1 MKICGFQK
9 FSLIDYPGKISA
21 IIFTPGCT
29 MRCPFCY
36 NPELVNND
44 PSLPEFSEE
53 KVLSF
58 LEKRKG
64 KLEALTITGGEPTLQ
79 PGLGRFIEK
88 VSSLGYA
95 VKLDTNGS
103 NPALL
108 KKLIDKKLLDFVAMD
123 IKTTWKKYKELKP
136 KVDLDQIKESIY
148 FLKDARR
155 DLDTEFRT
163 TVVPRL
169 SNAKI
174 IEMIGRTLQGAKKYA
189 LQQYRPEKTLQ
200 KDFDSTVYPE
210 EKLRVFQKIA
220 KKYVKKVEIRGI

>member
-1 MKICGFQK
+1 MKIRGFQK
-9 FSLIDYPGKISA
+9 FSLIDYPDKISA

-36 NPELVNND
+36 NPELVWND
-44 PSLPEFSEE
+44 PKLPDFKE
-53 KVLSF
+53 KEVLAF
-58 LEKRKG
+58 LQKRKG

-79 PGLGRFIEK
+79 PDLTRFVRAVK
-88 VSSLGYA
+88 NLGYA

-108 KKLIDKKLLDFVAMD
+108 RKLIEQKLLDFVAMD
-123 IKTTWKKYKELKP
+123 IKTTWKNYQQLKP
-136 KVDLDQIKESIY
+136 KVDLGKVKESTY
-148 FLKDARR
+148 LLKDSDR
-155 DLDTEFRT
+155 DLATEFRT

-169 SNAKI
+169 IDAKV
-174 IEMIGRTLQGAKKYA
+174 IEMIGRTLQGAKRYA

-210 EKLRVFQKIA
+210 EKLRAFQKIA
-220 KKYVKKVEIRGI
+220 EKYVEEVEVRGI